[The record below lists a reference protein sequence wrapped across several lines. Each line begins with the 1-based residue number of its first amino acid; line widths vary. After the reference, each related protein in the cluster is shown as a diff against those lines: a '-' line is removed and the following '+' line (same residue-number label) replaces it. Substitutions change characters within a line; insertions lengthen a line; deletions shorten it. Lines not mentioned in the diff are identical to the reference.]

1 MKKLTFLLLF
11 LSSNLF
17 AFTQTNFDIA
27 LKDFENN
34 NMAKYRDD
42 ELILMSSE
50 ALLKNG
56 EKYIFTRN
64 RNYFIHNNE
73 KIEFNGVVIYTN
85 GEVYIPRN
93 ALNKI
98 DKK

>member
-1 MKKLTFLLLF
+1 MKKLTLLLLF
-11 LSSNLF
+11 LTSLNLF

-27 LKDFENN
+27 LRDFENN

-56 EKYIFTRN
+56 IILNGNDLIRDVATSPDSGISLGYIRQS
-64 RNYFIHNNE
+64 
-73 KIEFNGVVIYTN
+73 
-85 GEVYIPRN
+85 
-93 ALNKI
+93 L
-98 DKK
+98 

>member
-1 MKKLTFLLLF
+1 MQ
-11 LSSNLF
+11 LSHEK
-17 AFTQTNFDIA
+17 FDIVIIGGGA
-27 LKDFENN
+27 VGSGILLDATLRGYKAILLEKNDSNPNN
-34 NMAKYRDD
+34 IEFN
-42 ELILMSSE
+42 
-50 ALLKNG
+50 LLKNG

>member
-1 MKKLTFLLLF
+1 MQLIEENYDIVIIGGGAVGSGILLDATLRGYKAI
-11 LSSNLF
+11 LLEKNDSNP
-17 AFTQTNFDIA
+17 
-27 LKDFENN
+27 NN
-34 NMAKYRDD
+34 IEFN
-42 ELILMSSE
+42 
-50 ALLKNG
+50 LLKNG

>member
-1 MKKLTFLLLF
+1 MINFLNGIKYSFILESDQLC
-11 LSSNLF
+11 SNP
-17 AFTQTNFDIA
+17 
-27 LKDFENN
+27 NN
-34 NMAKYRDD
+34 IEFN
-42 ELILMSSE
+42 
-50 ALLKNG
+50 LLKNG